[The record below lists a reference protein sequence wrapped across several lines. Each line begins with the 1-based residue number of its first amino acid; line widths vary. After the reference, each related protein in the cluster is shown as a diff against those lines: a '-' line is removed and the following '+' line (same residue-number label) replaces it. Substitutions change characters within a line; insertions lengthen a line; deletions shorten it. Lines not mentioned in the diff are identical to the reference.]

1 MIELMTGVVITVMLM
16 GLVILMINHRDR
28 SVVMVPV
35 PTSEADE
42 PTVVLV
48 VRVHDIDGRL
58 ALVASGPGGSY
69 RLAHSMFAAAVLS
82 AEVVRQADAGVEGGL
97 QLMQEQTMHVLKNG
111 VEA

>member
-1 MIELMTGVVITVMLM
+1 MGEILLGIGITGMI
-16 GLVILMINHRDR
+16 LVIVVLLIRNHDR
-28 SVVMVPV
+28 PIGPLFIVP
-35 PTSEADE
+35 DQD

-48 VRVHDIDGRL
+48 VKIHEIDGRL
-58 ALVASGPGGSY
+58 VMVAAGPGGSY
-69 RLAHSMFAAAVLS
+69 RLAHSMFAAAALS

>member
-1 MIELMTGVVITVMLM
+1 MGDLITGMAITVLLA
-16 GLVILMINHRDR
+16 GFVVLLIGSRDR
-28 SVVMVPV
+28 QLLMVPV
-35 PTSEADE
+35 STEQEE

-48 VRVHDIDGRL
+48 VKIHEIDGRL
-58 ALVASGPGGSY
+58 VMVAAGPGGSY
-69 RLAHSMFAAAVLS
+69 RLAHSMFAAAALS